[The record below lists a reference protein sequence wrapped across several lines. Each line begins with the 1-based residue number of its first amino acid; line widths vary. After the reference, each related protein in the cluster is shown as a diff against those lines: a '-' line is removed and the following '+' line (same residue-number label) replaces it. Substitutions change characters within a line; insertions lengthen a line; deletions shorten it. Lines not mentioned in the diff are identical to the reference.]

1 MSPSIVAD
9 FLEGRATPDQWIG
22 LFVVLAIFAVLLV
35 VGIVARIQELRDEA
49 EVRRIMTERDAQRE
63 AMQRQIE
70 ARRRA

>member
-22 LFVVLAIFAVLLV
+22 LFVLAAVFAGLFV
-35 VGIVARIQELRDEA
+35 VGIRARIRELRDEA
-49 EVRRIMTERDAQRE
+49 EVRRIMAERDAQRE
-63 AMQRQIE
+63 ALSRQM

>member
-22 LFVVLAIFAVLLV
+22 LFVLAAIFAGLFV
-35 VGIVARIQELRDEA
+35 VGIRARIRELRDEA
-49 EVRRIMTERDAQRE
+49 EVRRIMAERDALRE
-63 AMQRQIE
+63 VTARLI

>member
-22 LFVVLAIFAVLLV
+22 LFVLAAVFAGLFV
-35 VGIVARIQELRDEA
+35 VGIRARIQELRDEA
-49 EVRRIMTERDAQRE
+49 EVRRIMAERDAQRE
-63 AMQRQIE
+63 FMERQVE